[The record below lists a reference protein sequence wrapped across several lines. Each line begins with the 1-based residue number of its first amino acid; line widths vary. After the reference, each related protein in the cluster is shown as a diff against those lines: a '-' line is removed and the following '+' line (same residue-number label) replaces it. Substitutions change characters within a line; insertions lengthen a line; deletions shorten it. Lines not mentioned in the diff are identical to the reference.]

1 MSDKFYKFHF
11 KNEDANKASSYNVDL
26 KNFTEALQFAY
37 DKLDELNNSLKGYR
51 IIGIYEIVGERNNHV
66 LKNTTN

>member
-1 MSDKFYKFHF
+1 MSDKCFKFHF
-11 KNEDANKASSYNVDL
+11 KNEKINRAESCDTNLN
-26 KNFTEALQFAY
+26 NFSEAMEYAY
-37 DKLDELNNSLKGYR
+37 DKLDELNEKNTGYR